1 MRYGKNVLNNM
12 MMDVQRKT
20 PLYQTVITDLAI
32 VGAISKDKAKE
43 LLGYEIPAYLNVNG
57 KNIDGNEVNKKT
69 NTVISKL
76 QNAVK
81 ELNTSKQGKAA
92 EVKDEEVDE
101 EEDDE

>member
-32 VGAISKDKAKE
+32 VGVISKDKAKE

-57 KNIDGNEVNKKT
+57 KNIDGDEVNKKT

-81 ELNTSKQGKAA
+81 ELNTSK
-92 EVKDEEVDE
+92 VKDDNEDYE
-101 EEDDE
+101 EEDEE

>member
-32 VGAISKDKAKE
+32 VGVISKDKAKE

-57 KNIDGNEVNKKT
+57 KNIDGDEVNKKT

-81 ELNTSKQGKAA
+81 ELNTSK
-92 EVKDEEVDE
+92 VKDE
-101 EEDDE
+101 EEDDEDDEEEDEK